1 MKNGSS
7 AQTQEVE
14 RLKVREKLSF
24 GVLVM
29 SAAPLNGLASGY
41 LLLFYTT
48 IIGLDPIAV
57 GTLFL
62 IARIVDGISD
72 PIMGYFID
80 HIKNSKFGKYR
91 FLMMIGSF
99 ICGIN
104 FLLVWFG
111 PLWAP
116 AGKMAIAYVTY
127 LIFGFTFDLM
137 DVSKNSIM
145 PTITSNTDDIVSLGK
160 YNSLCNL
167 LAGLVVS
174 VGAPIIL
181 GNERTLKSYVI
192 VIVGTIAFSV
202 LTANLGAA
210 GVKQRITAVKKD
222 EKHTLKDYL
231 KLFANK
237 PVVAL
242 LLYALLFTMSTML
255 TTGVNTLYFTYVL
268 HDLPSLAAVSMLQ
281 LVGIIPGVL
290 LAGVFIRKFGEKKV
304 FLLSAVVMAAFCMI
318 RMLDPYSLAL
328 VIVSTLGNGFV
339 LGAYQPAG
347 SVVGVGNIDYLEHKT
362 GYRAEAALASMN
374 TFFAK
379 VSIGIAGAIPGF
391 LLGLCGFVQDSDVQ
405 PDSVVNMLIILA
417 TVVPAVT
424 VLLGGVLFQV
434 LYKVKPEELASIR
447 GELEKKRAE
456 Q

>member
-1 MKNGSS
+1 MTIGKNK
-7 AQTQEVE
+7 QLEVVE
-14 RLKVREKLSF
+14 KLKVREKMSY

-48 IIGLDPIAV
+48 IVGLDPIAV

-62 IARIVDGISD
+62 VARFVDGISD
-72 PIMGYFID
+72 PIMGFFID
-80 HIKNSKFGKYR
+80 YMKNSKFGKYR

-99 ICGIN
+99 ICGLN

-116 AGKMAIAYVTY
+116 AGKLAIAYVTY

-137 DVSKNSIM
+137 DVSKNSIL
-145 PTITSNTDDIVSLGK
+145 PTITSNTKDIVSLGK

-174 VGAPIIL
+174 IGAPIIL
-181 GNERTLKSYVI
+181 GNERTLQSYII
-192 VIVGTIAFSV
+192 VIVGTVAFSV

-210 GVKQRITAVKKD
+210 GVRQRITAVKKD
-222 EKHTLKDYL
+222 EKHTLKEYIS
-231 KLFANK
+231 LFSHK
-237 PVVAL
+237 PVIAL
-242 LLYALLFTMSTML
+242 LFYALLFTLSTML

-290 LAGVFIRKFGEKKV
+290 MAGIFIKKFGAKRV
-304 FLLSAVVMAAFCMI
+304 FLLSAIFMAVFCMI
-318 RMLDPYSLAL
+318 RMLNPYSLTL
-328 VIVSTLGNGFV
+328 VIISTLANGFV

-347 SVVGVGNIDYLEHKT
+347 SLVGVGNIDYLEYKT
-362 GYRAEAALASMN
+362 GYRAEAALGSMN

-391 LLGLCGFVQDSDVQ
+391 LLGLSGFVQNSDNQ
-405 PDSVVNMLIILA
+405 PDSVIRMLVSLVTI
-417 TVVPAVT
+417 VPAVC
-424 VLLGGVLFQV
+424 VLVGGVIFQF
-434 LYKVKPEELASIR
+434 LYRLKEDELNRMKEEL
-447 GELEKKRAE
+447 EQNRA
-456 Q
+456 

>member
-1 MKNGSS
+1 M
-7 AQTQEVE
+7 
-14 RLKVREKLSF
+14 
-24 GVLVM
+24 
-29 SAAPLNGLASGY
+29 
-41 LLLFYTT
+41 
-48 IIGLDPIAV
+48 
-57 GTLFL
+57 
-62 IARIVDGISD
+62 
-72 PIMGYFID
+72 
-80 HIKNSKFGKYR
+80 
-91 FLMMIGSF
+91 
-99 ICGIN
+99 
-104 FLLVWFG
+104 
-111 PLWAP
+111 
-116 AGKMAIAYVTY
+116 
-127 LIFGFTFDLM
+127 
-137 DVSKNSIM
+137 
-145 PTITSNTDDIVSLGK
+145 
-160 YNSLCNL
+160 
-167 LAGLVVS
+167 
-174 VGAPIIL
+174 
-181 GNERTLKSYVI
+181 
-192 VIVGTIAFSV
+192 
-202 LTANLGAA
+202 
-210 GVKQRITAVKKD
+210 
-222 EKHTLKDYL
+222 
-231 KLFANK
+231 
-237 PVVAL
+237 AL

-405 PDSVVNMLIILA
+405 PDSVINMLIILA